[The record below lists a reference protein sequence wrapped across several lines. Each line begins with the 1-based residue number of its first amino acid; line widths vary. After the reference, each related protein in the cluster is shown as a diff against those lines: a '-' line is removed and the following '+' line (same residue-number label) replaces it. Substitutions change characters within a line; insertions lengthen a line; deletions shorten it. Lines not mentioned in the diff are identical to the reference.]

1 MRIVLQRVSH
11 ASVRVGERVKSTI
24 GKGYL
29 ILLGIGEDDNE
40 GDVSWL
46 TKKIIGLRV
55 FDDDCGVMN
64 RNIIDEK
71 GGILVVSQFTL
82 MASYKKGN
90 RPSWIRAA
98 RHEISKPLYRLFCDE
113 LSRLLDKH
121 ESRINK

>member
-71 GGILVVSQFTL
+71 GDILVVSQ
-82 MASYKKGN
+82 
-90 RPSWIRAA
+90 
-98 RHEISKPLYRLFCDE
+98 
-113 LSRLLDKH
+113 LSLIH
-121 ESRINK
+121 I